1 MQPASANPHAIEK
14 NMNLDYRPPRQS
26 LVDTPSAQALAPDI
40 EWMLQSDQV
49 DEGTLLRAL
58 LREAYAPL
66 HSLLMGLLEEP
77 LTTQVRLRQALAQ
90 AVLRRHEYRAGYGA
104 RAWLF
109 SLALEEYPRTLR
121 QARWARLQARLL
133 AGQRGQSP
141 SGAPPAAEADA
152 GFATDWRQTFRRL
165 KDENRLL
172 LLLHL
177 AHGFSAPE
185 IGWILKLPEEAV
197 QTQLHITLVYTHLQ
211 LKSKSGVE
219 NFAQHLTA
227 ALRVEWPEQAL
238 NGASDRS
245 AAKRGADQS
254 SKAWTEAELFEQIR
268 AEAMQHEQR
277 RRRFFSLKEIA
288 VAGLVFVLMLVLILL
303 LK

>member
-109 SLALEEYPRTLR
+109 SLALEEYRGR
-121 QARWARLQARLL
+121 CARRAGRVCRRACWL
-133 AGQRGQSP
+133 ASAASP
-141 SGAPPAAEADA
+141 PPA
-152 GFATDWRQTFRRL
+152 RPPRPRRTP
-165 KDENRLL
+165 
-172 LLLHL
+172 
-177 AHGFSAPE
+177 A
-185 IGWILKLPEEAV
+185 LPP
-197 QTQLHITLVYTHLQ
+197 T
-211 LKSKSGVE
+211 GG
-219 NFAQHLTA
+219 
-227 ALRVEWPEQAL
+227 RP
-238 NGASDRS
+238 S
-245 AAKRGADQS
+245 AA
-254 SKAWTEAELFEQIR
+254 
-268 AEAMQHEQR
+268 
-277 RRRFFSLKEIA
+277 
-288 VAGLVFVLMLVLILL
+288 
-303 LK
+303 